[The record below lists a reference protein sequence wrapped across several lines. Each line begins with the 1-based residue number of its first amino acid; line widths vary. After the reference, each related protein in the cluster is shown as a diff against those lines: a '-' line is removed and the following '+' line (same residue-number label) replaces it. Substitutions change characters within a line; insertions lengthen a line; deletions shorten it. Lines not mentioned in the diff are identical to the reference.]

1 MKITDVKSYVL
12 QYDIEQELGFSQLY
26 FTTRTAHIVEIF
38 TDEGLTGIGEVFGA
52 GNVALGNNAII
63 ELVLK
68 PLLVGENPLFPEV
81 IWHKVYNLL
90 RDHGQKGMP
99 MQCLSGVDIAL
110 WDIAGKFYQQ
120 PLYALLGGK
129 FRQQVQVYGY
139 GMLFRRVPDL
149 PQSFAEEAAGI
160 KEMGFNAVKMK
171 IGKTPAEDIALVRAV
186 REAIGDET
194 KLMVDA
200 NHAYTSTDAL
210 PLGRVFEEL
219 GCHWFEE
226 PVAPEDLDGYRELK
240 MALDIPISGGEC
252 EFTRWGHRELI
263 SRRCVD
269 FLQPEVCAC
278 GGISEFRKIAA
289 MASAWFVPVIPHVW
303 GSAVAIAT
311 NLHLLTS
318 LLPCPGAYTPVE
330 AMLEYDTTPN
340 IFREELIQE
349 PLNIL
354 KQVKDTGGYANV
366 PEKPGLGVELDR
378 TFIESYQVN
387 GGRL

>member
-26 FTTRTAHIVEIF
+26 FTSRTAHIVEVF
-38 TDEGLTGIGEVFGA
+38 TDEGLTGIGEIFGA
-52 GNVALGNNAII
+52 GNVALGNSAIV
-63 ELVLK
+63 ERVMK
-68 PLLVGENPLFPEV
+68 PMIVGENPLHPEV

-99 MQCLSGVDIAL
+99 MQCLSGIDMAL
-110 WDIAGKFYQQ
+110 WDIAGKCYQQ

-129 FRQQVQVYGY
+129 FREKVEVYGY

-149 PQSFAEEAAGI
+149 PQSFAEEAAKI
-160 KEMGFNAVKMK
+160 KEMGFRAIKMK

-186 REAIGDET
+186 REAIGADAR
-194 KLMVDA
+194 LMVDA

-219 GCHWFEE
+219 GCYWFEE

-240 MALDIPISGGEC
+240 IALDIPISGGEC

-289 MASAWFVPVIPHVW
+289 MASAWFIPVIPHVW
-303 GSAVAIAT
+303 GSSVAIAA
-311 NLHLLTS
+311 NLHLLKAQQ
-318 LLPCPGAYTPVE
+318 PCPGAYTPVE
-330 AMLEYDTTPN
+330 PMLEYDTTPN
-340 IFREELIQE
+340 LFREELAAE
-349 PLNIL
+349 PLDIPG
-354 KQVKDTGGYANV
+354 QVKATGGYVDV
-366 PEKPGLGVELDR
+366 PENPGLGIELNRDLLNK
-378 TFIESYQVN
+378 YQIN
-387 GGRL
+387 